1 MLFQTMADQYADIVS
16 KIRKEAARIGFT
28 AIGFS
33 RPVAQT
39 EAIMRY
45 EEMLGEQRHGE
56 MLYLEREKEKRENP
70 EKLLPGLG
78 TIISAAISY
87 NHALSIPENVPKIAR
102 YALVADYHTVLLK
115 KLEELGKFLA
125 TLLDGPF
132 RTFASVDSAP
142 VLEKTWAEHAG
153 IGRTGRNT
161 LLIVPSAGSYVFL
174 GELFIDRVIGMPKPL
189 LPYPC
194 GGCSACLENCPSGA
208 LTESGKLDARKC
220 ISYLTIELKREFTP
234 EEAAAVG
241 SNLFG
246 CDRCQEVCPWNR
258 QANVP
263 ADRAFS
269 LKKELCGIPAET
281 ILSLSK
287 SGFRDLFY
295 GTPVFRI
302 GLRRLKRNARAVAAN
317 LKKTS
322 GTG

>member
-1 MLFQTMADQYADIVS
+1 MLFKAMVDNSSDVVR
-16 KIRKEAARIGFT
+16 KIRKEAARLGFI

-33 RPVAQT
+33 RPVAQN
-39 EAIMRY
+39 EAMRRY
-45 EEMLGEQRHGE
+45 EEMLGERHHGE
-56 MLYLEREKEKRENP
+56 MLYLEREKEKREKP
-70 EKLLPGLG
+70 EMLLPGLG
-78 TIISAAISY
+78 TIISVVISY
-87 NHALSIPENVPKIAR
+87 NHVLRIPGDVPKIAR
-102 YALVADYHTVLLK
+102 YALIDDYHTVIRK
-115 KLEELGKFLA
+115 KLEEFGIFLE
-125 TLLDGPF
+125 TLMEGPL

-153 IGRTGRNT
+153 IGRTGKNT

-174 GELFIDRVIGMPKPL
+174 GELFIDREIGMPKPL

-208 LTESGKLDARKC
+208 LTEAGKLDARKC

-246 CDRCQEVCPWNR
+246 CDRCQEVCPWNQ

-263 ADRAFS
+263 SDRAFS
-269 LKKELCGIPAET
+269 LKKELCGISPET
-281 ILSLSK
+281 ILSLGK
-287 SGFRDLFY
+287 SGFRELFY

-302 GLRRLKRNARAVAAN
+302 GLRRLKRNARAVKAN
-317 LKKTS
+317 LKKLLES
-322 GTG
+322 G